1 MDNVKV
7 SIIIPAY
14 NVEKYILKCI
24 NSLLEQTEKKIEII
38 VVDDGSKDKTN
49 LIVKEIIKKHANIV
63 LIEQENKGVSAA
75 RNTGLQNAKGKYTMF
90 IDADDWLEKDA
101 IENLYK
107 TAETESYELIRF
119 EKVIELPYKR
129 VASNPIFEEENITPQ
144 DLQKK
149 FLEVGSLNSVCL
161 NFTLRKLIQDNKIVF
176 NENLKFAEDMIFT
189 LDLITNAKKVKYLP
203 YAYYHYEYNFDNV
216 SNNIKIDSVKMKIKD
231 GIYSY
236 GKIFD
241 YIKIWNL
248 EYEEKKVSLKLLK
261 MLENELRNFLLAD
274 IKNKEE
280 EIKFFCEDNMVQKCF
295 KLLENEEIEEPIKIL
310 ANKDYKKY
318 LHYTFFHYTIK
329 EKIKRVLYKAK

>member
-24 NSLLEQTEKKIEII
+24 NSLLEQTEKEIEII

-75 RNTGLQNAKGKYTMF
+75 RNAGLQNAKGKYTMF

-161 NFTLRKLIQDNKIVF
+161 NFTLSKLIQDNKIVF
-176 NENLKFAEDMIFT
+176 NDNLKFAEDMIFI

-203 YAYYHYEYNFDNV
+203 NAYYHYEYNFDNV
-216 SNNIKIDSVKMKIKD
+216 SNNINIDSVKMKIKD

-241 YIKIWNL
+241 YIKRWNL
-248 EYEEKKVSLKLLK
+248 EYEEKKVALKLLK

-274 IKNKEE
+274 IKNKE

>member
-1 MDNVKV
+1 M
-7 SIIIPAY
+7 P
-14 NVEKYILKCI
+14 ILI
-24 NSLLEQTEKKIEII
+24 
-38 VVDDGSKDKTN
+38 
-49 LIVKEIIKKHANIV
+49 

-161 NFTLRKLIQDNKIVF
+161 NFTLSKLIQDNKIVF
-176 NENLKFAEDMIFT
+176 NDNLKFAEDMIFT
-189 LDLITNAKKVKYLP
+189 LDLITKAKNVKYLP
-203 YAYYHYEYNFDNV
+203 NAYYHYEYNFDNV
-216 SNNIKIDSVKMKIKD
+216 SNKVDINSIKMKIND
-231 GIYSY
+231 GIYAY
-236 GKIFD
+236 GEIFD
-241 YIKIWNL
+241 YIKRWNL
-248 EYEEKKVSLKLLK
+248 EYEEKKVALKLLK
-261 MLENELRNFLLAD
+261 MLENELRNILLTD
-274 IKNKEE
+274 IKNKENEIKVFCKE
-280 EIKFFCEDNMVQKCF
+280 EIVNKCF
-295 KLLENEEIEEPIKIL
+295 KLLENEKIEKPIKFLI
-310 ANKDYKKY
+310 NKDYKKY
-318 LHYTFFHYTIK
+318 LHYAFFHYTIK

>member
-24 NSLLEQTEKKIEII
+24 NSLLEQTEKEIEVI

-49 LIVKEIIKKHANIV
+49 LIVKKHANIV

-107 TAETESYELIRF
+107 IAETKNYELIRF
-119 EKVIELPYKR
+119 EKVIDLPYKR
-129 VASNPIFEEENITPQ
+129 VVNTPIFEEENITPQ

-161 NFTLRKLIQDNKIVF
+161 NFTLSKLIQDNKIVF
-176 NENLKFAEDMIFT
+176 NDNLKFAEDMIFT
-189 LDLITNAKKVKYLP
+189 LDLITKAKNVKYLP
-203 YAYYHYEYNFDNV
+203 NAYYHYEYNFDNV
-216 SNNIKIDSVKMKIKD
+216 SNKVDINSIKMKIND
-231 GIYSY
+231 GIYAY
-236 GKIFD
+236 GEIFD
-241 YIKIWNL
+241 YIKRWNL
-248 EYEEKKVSLKLLK
+248 EYEEKKVALKLLK

-274 IKNKEE
+274 IKNKE